1 MSSKTLSIPEEAVVN
16 MLKTLPEDMLVDVF
30 WKTMQESDTSAL
42 TQEEREGIGRAK
54 KEFEKSETI
63 KWEKLR

>member
-30 WKTMQESDTSAL
+30 WKTVAESDTSPL
-42 TQEEREGIGRAK
+42 TQEEKEEIRRAK
-54 KEFEKSETI
+54 KEYEKGETI
-63 KWEKLR
+63 KWENLK